1 MITPAPAA
9 YPETLYDSLI
19 MDSAGGTP
27 MTAAALARELA
38 AADVVVIGEYHGH
51 QAAHLLQSRIQA
63 ELYRLRPAQVLTM
76 EQFNVDY
83 QQELDRYLRRETGE
97 AEMIEDTDAWPNYRG
112 SYRPLVEFARNHQL
126 PVIAANAP
134 ANLVR
139 CVGRRGPDYLDGL
152 DEDMR
157 RHLPDSPFLDTPAY
171 RAKFVD
177 AITGSHKSGDPT
189 MSERMNNSYKAQ
201 LLRDNTMASRILEAR
216 EQNPG
221 AQILH
226 LTGTFHSEDNLGT
239 VALLRQRAPELSV
252 LVVSPV
258 VWPSET
264 RQPPLEKNR
273 NKGDYLY
280 FIQPLPEEFQ
290 HPEREQAAMKARFS
304 RAADA
309 DCN

>member
-19 MDSAGGTP
+19 VDSAGGQALTP
-27 MTAAALARELA
+27 AALARQLA

-51 QAAHLLQSRIQA
+51 QASHLLQSRVQA
-63 ELYRLRPAQVLTM
+63 QLHRLRPAQVLTM

-83 QQELDRYLRRETGE
+83 QQELDRYLQGKTGE
-97 AEMIEDTDAWPNYRG
+97 AEMIEDADAWPNYRG

-134 ANLVR
+134 VDIVR
-139 CVGRRGPDYLDGL
+139 CIGRRGPDYLEQLSD
-152 DEDMR
+152 DR
-157 RHLPDSPFLDTPAY
+157 RQYLPDDPFLDTKAY
-171 RAKFVD
+171 RAKFVE
-177 AITGSHKSGDPT
+177 AITGSHSSGDPT

-201 LLRDNTMASRILEAR
+201 LLRDNTMASRILAAR
-216 EQNPG
+216 QQNPD

-258 VWPSET
+258 VWPSAAQ
-264 RQPPLEKNR
+264 QPPREKNR

-290 HPEREQAAMKARFS
+290 DPEREQAAMKVRFS

>member
-19 MDSAGGTP
+19 VDSAGGQ
-27 MTAAALARELA
+27 
-38 AADVVVIGEYHGH
+38 YHGH
-51 QAAHLLQSRIQA
+51 QASHLLQSRVQA
-63 ELYRLRPAQVLTM
+63 QLHRLRPAQVLTM

-83 QQELDRYLRRETGE
+83 QQELDRYLQGKTGE
-97 AEMIEDTDAWPNYRG
+97 AEMIEDADAWPNYRG

-134 ANLVR
+134 VDIVR
-139 CVGRRGPDYLDGL
+139 CIGRRGPDYLEQLSD
-152 DEDMR
+152 DR
-157 RHLPDSPFLDTPAY
+157 RQYLPDDPFLDTKAY
-171 RAKFVD
+171 RAKFVE
-177 AITGSHKSGDPT
+177 AITGSHSSGDPT

-201 LLRDNTMASRILEAR
+201 LLRDNTMASRILAAR
-216 EQNPG
+216 QQNPD

-258 VWPSET
+258 VWPSAAQ
-264 RQPPLEKNR
+264 QPPREKNR

-290 HPEREQAAMKARFS
+290 DPEREQAAMKVRFS